1 MRNKSDQAPPLY
13 LPIGDQTWIFMPPS
27 NDSVLVATASRASF
41 PMISTTNPPSSAS
54 SSEMGQKQTKTAS
67 SFVRQAVGAAGVVV
81 TDRSR
86 NGNPEQKR
94 CKTRGSFPPAP
105 HRVDYLLDLQPVDKQ
120 TREEHSWNPN
130 DRSLNVFIK
139 EDDPTTI
146 HRHPVAQS
154 TDCAR
159 GRRGYSGGIHAWEFQ
174 WNTRQRGTHAVVGVA
189 EITAPIHAYG
199 YSSVVGSSP
208 DSWGWDINKKKLYH
222 ADSNNNSTNPYPF
235 KDNVDEKED
244 ITVPESFKMI
254 LDMDAG
260 TLAFVVD
267 GEYLGVAF
275 QGLKG
280 KTLYPI
286 VNVVWGHA
294 EVTCRYLGGIAP
306 EPLPLMALCRRTIR
320 KRIGEDNIKDVHSL
334 PLPTTIQNYL
344 IN

>member
-1 MRNKSDQAPPLY
+1 MGLKPTNLHSKIYDPMTDDSSSH
-13 LPIGDQTWIFMPPS
+13 LPIGELTWVYMPPS
-27 NDSVLVATASRASF
+27 DSAS
-41 PMISTTNPPSSAS
+41 TSAS
-54 SSEMGQKQTKTAS
+54 SVISDMGQKQTKTAS
-67 SFVRQAVGAAGVVV
+67 TFVRHAVGGERA
-81 TDRSR
+81 R

-94 CKTRGSFPPAP
+94 CKTRAFPPAP
-105 HRVDYLLDLQPVDKQ
+105 HRVDYLLDLQPVDRATQ
-120 TREEHSWNPN
+120 EEHSWNPN

-159 GRRGYSGGIHAWEFQ
+159 GRRGYTTGIHAWEIK

-189 EITAPIHAYG
+189 EIGAPIHAYG
-199 YSSVVGSSP
+199 YSSVVGSTA
-208 DSWGWDINKKKLYH
+208 DSWGWDINKKRLYH
-222 ADSNNNSTNPYPF
+222 ADSNNNSSNPYPF
-235 KDNVDEKED
+235 KDGVDEKED
-244 ITVPESFKMI
+244 ITVPEQFKMI

-260 TLAFVVD
+260 TLAFVVED
-267 GEYLGVAF
+267 EYLGVAF

-306 EPLPLMALCRRTIR
+306 EPLPLMALCRRTVR
-320 KRIGEDNIKDVHSL
+320 KQIGEERITDVHSL
-334 PLPTTIQNYL
+334 PLPTAIQNYL
-344 IN
+344 IH